1 MIELTYGELKQ
12 GLLCC
17 TVYRDCKGCPLFD
30 EDKMQTATAGDVSCT
45 GQLLSAAMNC
55 INVMEKD
62 LDAAT
67 KRADEWEA
75 TATAHEKALIDL
87 HDSLDIKDIKALAA
101 KEFAGFV
108 QEWMTYTFPCAEDC
122 DHKVQQVL
130 DIYLNYLKQPKQS
143 TEGKF

>member
-1 MIELTYGELKQ
+1 MVELTYGELKQ

-17 TVYRDCKGCPLFD
+17 TVYRNCKGCPLYSGD
-30 EDKMQTATAGDVSCT
+30 DLGPVSAGDLTCT
-45 GQLLSAAMNC
+45 GMLMAAAMNC

-62 LDAAT
+62 LEAAN

-75 TATAHEKALIDL
+75 VATTHEQTLIEL
-87 HDSLDIKDIKALAA
+87 RESLDRKDIKAMAA

-122 DHKVQQVL
+122 DHTIQQVL
-130 DIYLNYLKQPKQS
+130 DIYLNYLKQPKRS
-143 TEGKF
+143 TEVEF